1 MITYCIPSKNNLRY
15 LKSCVASI
23 QQFSHYRNDILVY
36 VDQDNDGTVEWLKE
50 NDIKHI
56 VNIDPAPKGIGYAY
70 DIMFAAAKT
79 DLVVAFHADMILGQ
93 DADLNLIKYHKRG
106 TVVCS
111 TRIEPPLHPAGPEK
125 VVKDFGLWPEDI
137 NWNELDSFVREQTN
151 AKQDVYT
158 NGLFAPWL
166 IHKEDHLGHDEIFL
180 SVYEDADLFRRFKL
194 AGYNTIQ
201 SWSSYVYHLTCRGGQ
216 FEHAKE
222 DKDFSTKSQEWEM
235 KNYYSL
241 LEYIRKWGGMFKE
254 DGPCVPKPNKK
265 YDIGLEVTNCSDPI
279 LNFEPFFNN
288 LSIDIDPKSYIEIT
302 QPISKFNIAGKFV
315 SAVTNDI
322 VIKVDMAIADL
333 QEFNYLIYNIED
345 ILEEMEDNSAYE
357 AGTGIQLLIYNKTVR
372 NPKIKL

>member
-1 MITYCIPSKNNLRY
+1 
-15 LKSCVASI
+15 
-23 QQFSHYRNDILVY
+23 
-36 VDQDNDGTVEWLKE
+36 
-50 NDIKHI
+50 
-56 VNIDPAPKGIGYAY
+56 
-70 DIMFAAAKT
+70 
-79 DLVVAFHADMILGQ
+79 
-93 DADLNLIKYHKRG
+93 
-106 TVVCS
+106 
-111 TRIEPPLHPAGPEK
+111 
-125 VVKDFGLWPEDI
+125 
-137 NWNELDSFVREQTN
+137 
-151 AKQDVYT
+151 
-158 NGLFAPWL
+158 
-166 IHKEDHLGHDEIFL
+166 
-180 SVYEDADLFRRFKL
+180 
-194 AGYNTIQ
+194 
-201 SWSSYVYHLTCRGGQ
+201 
-216 FEHAKE
+216 
-222 DKDFSTKSQEWEM
+222 M